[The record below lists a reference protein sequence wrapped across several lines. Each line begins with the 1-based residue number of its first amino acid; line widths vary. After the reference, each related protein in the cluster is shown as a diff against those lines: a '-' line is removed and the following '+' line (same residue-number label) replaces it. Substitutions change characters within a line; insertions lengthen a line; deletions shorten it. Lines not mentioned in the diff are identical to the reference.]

1 MIRLVAKCASTWAN
15 HRDGSLG
22 QKDGSL
28 AIVATAGGSAAAG
41 GAGGSA
47 GLSGILSHAH
57 VGGHHYG
64 EYTKL
69 VENECATSTGDLN
82 SIP

>member
-1 MIRLVAKCASTWAN
+1 M
-15 HRDGSLG
+15 G

-47 GLSGILSHAH
+47 GGSGILSHAH
-57 VGGHHYG
+57 VGGHFTMENHT
-64 EYTKL
+64 YTVGGL
-69 VENECATSTGDLN
+69 HEWCSVICSTCVYEERG
-82 SIP
+82 